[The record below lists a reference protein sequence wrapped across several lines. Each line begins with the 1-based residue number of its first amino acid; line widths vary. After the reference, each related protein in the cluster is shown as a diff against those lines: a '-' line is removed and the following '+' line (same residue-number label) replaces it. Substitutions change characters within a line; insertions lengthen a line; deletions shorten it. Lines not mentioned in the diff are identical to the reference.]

1 MELVCRLLAGK
12 GHGSLQIYCSQ
23 FCGDQILCQSHGL
36 YSWDLA
42 EHLCFVNHC
51 NFITLGRFK
60 HSWLATVADIW
71 NELPADLMLQGES
84 SGWYTILKDMQH
96 CVATYVLDLY
106 HMYVY
111 EVYYS
116 KPSPE

>member
-1 MELVCRLLAGK
+1 MGLVCRLLAGK

-23 FCGDQILCQSHGL
+23 FYGDQILCQSHGL